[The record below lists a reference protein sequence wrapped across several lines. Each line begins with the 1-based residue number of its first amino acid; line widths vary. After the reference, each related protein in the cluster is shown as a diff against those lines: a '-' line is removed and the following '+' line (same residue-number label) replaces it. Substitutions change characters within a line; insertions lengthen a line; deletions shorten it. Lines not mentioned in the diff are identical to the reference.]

1 MRYLASCSFGKDSVA
16 TVITAMLNNEPLH
29 ELVYCEVMFDD
40 NGTSAE
46 IPEHAAFIHDVAI
59 PEFRGWGIKTNI
71 IRSDKNF
78 LERFNHTIGG
88 DGPHRGKCWAWPLC
102 GRCYVQRDLK
112 VRPIQRWKRTLGDDV
127 IQYIGIEADEQER
140 LLRLDGVKHISLL
153 QKYGVTRDKVFDLC
167 TSYGLLSPTYAFT
180 DRGGCFFCP
189 NAKEEELK
197 HLYQHHP
204 DLWLSLMLLQ
214 ATPNKSTERWNRR
227 ETFFEVN
234 ERIKRS
240 LTNQED
246 T

>member
-16 TVITAMLNNEPLH
+16 TVITAMLHNEPLH

-78 LERFNHTIGG
+78 LERFNHLVGS
-88 DGPHRGKCWAWPLC
+88 GPHTGKCWAWPLC

-153 QKYGVTRDKVFDLC
+153 QKYGVTKDKVFDLC

-180 DRGGCFFCP
+180 DRGGVLF
-189 NAKEEELK
+189 
-197 HLYQHHP
+197 
-204 DLWLSLMLLQ
+204 LSKRQRRGAEAPLP
-214 ATPNKSTERWNRR
+214 TPPRSVAVVDAVASYTEQDHGTL
-227 ETFFEVN
+227 EP
-234 ERIKRS
+234 KR
-240 LTNQED
+240 NIFRGG
-246 T
+246 